1 MKKIIYSLLLISSTS
16 AIADIQVP
24 ATVISSYKMPDVCEK
39 TGDFASTALGAVA
52 GAAIG
57 SQFGDG
63 NGKDIMTATGAIVG
77 ANIANSEKYNCY
89 SKGFSTTIQFYDPYL
104 GYTRNE
110 VVNTNYSYS
119 RGSRLYYVV
128 PEPYY
133 PTTTYYTYPQYNKY
147 VYSRPNNVIIN
158 IDNDYRYKHHNHKND
173 RREHRYY
180 NRHDRRDDRHD
191 NRHDRRDNRHDNR
204 HDRRDDRHDNRHDRR
219 DDRHDNRHDRVDE
232 RKEQPVHKEE
242 KRQWRQEVYKKDE
255 N

>member
-1 MKKIIYSLLLISSTS
+1 MKIIISSILLIVSTQ

-24 ATVISSYKMPDVCEK
+24 ATVLSSYKLPDVCEK

-77 ANIANSEKYNCY
+77 ANMAHSEKYNCY
-89 SKGFSTTIQFYDPYL
+89 SQGFSTTIQFYDPYL

-110 VVNTNYSYS
+110 TIKTNYSYRNGHS
-119 RGSRLYYVV
+119 LYHLV

-133 PTTTYYTYPQYNKY
+133 PVQTYYTYPQYNKHY
-147 VYSRPNNVIIN
+147 YSRPNNVIIN
-158 IDNDYRYKHHNHKND
+158 INKNHKHDN
-173 RREHRYY
+173 H
-180 NRHDRRDDRHD
+180 HDRRDD
-191 NRHDRRDNRHDNR
+191 RHDNR

-219 DDRHDNRHDRVDE
+219 DDRHDNRHDRRDDRHDNRHDRRDDRHDNRND